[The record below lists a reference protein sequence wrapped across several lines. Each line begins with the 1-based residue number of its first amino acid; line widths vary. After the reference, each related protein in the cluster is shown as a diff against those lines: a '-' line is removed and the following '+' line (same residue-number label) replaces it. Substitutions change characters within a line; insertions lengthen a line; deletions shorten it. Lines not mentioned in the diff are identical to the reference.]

1 MMRLSDDF
9 LLPQKFFVRV
19 FIALLLMLKSLA
31 WAAVENTE
39 PEVTLVA
46 DSATIVGSR
55 TSFSY
60 EAATTAGAGEL
71 RFMNSNVASEQG
83 KHAYAR
89 LTLPSCP
96 ASPVESPRSFLS
108 LLAFQKG
115 SARAYGFSS
124 GSVELDCPTTYI
136 EFPLLAEAERLLFRL
151 ELLGKGTLEGKIE
164 VGFTPPTDRR
174 GAARLQIDAEIE
186 RVLNF
191 IRSVWL
197 FAEDKTLDLAAW
209 AEDARRLSVSAS
221 RMNEI
226 MPAITYLAQRLR
238 QIDQHSVALPAS
250 LTTVTA
256 GYTFNTALPSL
267 EQQVCVARLTVP
279 AANFTADNE
288 KTVQQA
294 HRYVAAAW
302 SAIEQAGQPC
312 AWLIDLRENSGGSA
326 AWMQLALAPL
336 LDRAALATVWFG
348 KNQAFPVTVSDHH
361 VEQAGKL
368 MAQVPSSI
376 ARPHPSR
383 DIPVYVLISR
393 KTGSAGEA
401 VAIGFKCGRDALF
414 VGDEPSAGKTT
425 ANESLKLANGT
436 VLAVT
441 AGYMGCL
448 DGRQFRKALE
458 PDLSLNTLQERLAMR
473 LKLVE

>member
-1 MMRLSDDF
+1 MRLSDYLFFPQQFF
-9 LLPQKFFVRV
+9 LRV
-19 FIALLLMLKSLA
+19 FIVLLLMFRGAA
-31 WAAVENTE
+31 WAAVENPE
-39 PEVTLVA
+39 PEITIIA
-46 DSATIVGSR
+46 DSATMVGSR

-124 GSVELDCPTTYI
+124 GSVELACPTTYI
-136 EFPLLAEAERLLFRL
+136 EFPLLAEADRLLFRL
-151 ELLGKGTLEGKIE
+151 ELLGKGTLEGKIDL
-164 VGFTPPTDRR
+164 GFTPPTDRR

-191 IRSVWL
+191 IHSVWL

-238 QIDQHSVALPAS
+238 QIDQHSVALPAA
-250 LTTVTA
+250 LTSITA
-256 GYTFNTALPSL
+256 GYTSNTALPSL
-267 EQQVCVARLTVP
+267 EQQACVARLTMP
-279 AANFTADNE
+279 AANVIANDE

-348 KNQAFPVTVSDHH
+348 KNQAFPVMVSDHH

-376 ARPHPSR
+376 ARPNPPR

-425 ANESLKLANGT
+425 ANDFLKLANGT

-441 AGYMGCL
+441 AGYMGCS
-448 DGRQFRKALE
+448 DGRQFRKGLE
-458 PDLSLNTLQERLAMR
+458 PELSVKALQERLAVG
-473 LKLVE
+473 LEAVK